1 MTVNTVPDQAGAQ
14 ANPWPPAAE
23 SMADLGLPDPFLREL
38 ALKILH
44 YAERLTVSGL
54 AQRMRIPRILVDEIT
69 REMRREKLIEYVA
82 GVTQNYENVPFRL
95 TDLGQQRAG
104 DALKRSRY
112 AGAAPVPLDQYNRVV
127 ETLLAQ
133 RQRVSRSRLKESLSH
148 LVFAPEV
155 LDSVCAAMHS
165 GRACLLYGPPG
176 NGKTEIVTSFANC
189 LDSGTLVPHAIY
201 TYGQVIKAFDRLHH
215 IPLPPSEH
223 KFGAAGPKGNDERWV
238 PIRTPVVMVGGEL
251 TRDALELGYDE
262 HTGFHQ
268 LPPHLKAQ
276 NGFFVVDDFGRQ
288 KMRPDEMLNR
298 WIVPMERSIDMFAMH
313 TGEIVTMPFDVTLV
327 LSTNLQPTDLMD
339 EALQRRIPYK
349 VEVPAP
355 SPQELYQILQANAES
370 LGVECERA
378 GIDHFMQ
385 KAYNSTR
392 DPRACMPRDLLRIIV
407 DGSTFY
413 GETPR
418 LTPEAVDRAWGLSF
432 GPDALGKGAAG
443 RSPKAAASA
452 GPAASRNGHSPQKVA
467 PAPSTPATPR

>member
-1 MTVNTVPDQAGAQ
+1 MTVNTVPPEAGAL
-14 ANPWPPAAE
+14 ANPWPAAAE

-38 ALKILH
+38 AIKILH
-44 YAERLTVSGL
+44 YGERLTVSSL
-54 AQRMRIPRILVDEIT
+54 AQRMRIPRMLVDEIG

-95 TDLGQQRAG
+95 TDLGQQRAA

-112 AGAAPVPLDQYNRVV
+112 AGAAPVPLDQYNQVI
-127 ETLLAQ
+127 ENLLAQ
-133 RQRVSRSRLKESLSH
+133 RQRVSRERLKESLSH
-148 LVFAPEV
+148 LVFAGDV
-155 LDSVCAAMHS
+155 LDSVCAALHS

-215 IPLPPSEH
+215 IPLAPNEH
-223 KFGAAGPKGNDERWV
+223 NFAVGGPKGNDDRWV

-262 HTGFHQ
+262 HAGFHQ

-288 KMRPDEMLNR
+288 KMRPEEMLNR
-298 WIVPMERSIDMFAMH
+298 WIVPMERSIDMFAMY

-349 VEVPAP
+349 VEVPPP
-355 SPQELYQILQANAES
+355 SPQELYQILQGNAQS
-370 LGVECERA
+370 LGVECERD

-385 KAYNSTR
+385 KAYNSGR

-413 GETPR
+413 DDTPR
-418 LTPEAVDRAWGLSF
+418 LTPDAVDRAWSLSF
-432 GPDALGKGAAG
+432 GPDALGKGGAPRA
-443 RSPKAAASA
+443 SKPSA
-452 GPAASRNGHSPQKVA
+452 GTPANRNGHSPQRA
-467 PAPSTPATPR
+467 AQPSTPATPR